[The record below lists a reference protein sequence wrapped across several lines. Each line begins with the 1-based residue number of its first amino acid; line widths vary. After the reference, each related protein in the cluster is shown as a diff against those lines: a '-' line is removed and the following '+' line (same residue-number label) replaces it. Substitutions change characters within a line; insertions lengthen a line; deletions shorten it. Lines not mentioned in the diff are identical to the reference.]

1 MVTVSMELNTSNLN
15 TNNNDDGH
23 NNDDANLVMFLTNDK
38 LRKLERMDS
47 ICKETIYYLFSVPPQ

>member
-38 LRKLERMDS
+38 LRKLEGDS
-47 ICKETIYYLFSVPPQ
+47 FSLHCHCP

>member
-15 TNNNDDGH
+15 TNNNDGGH

-38 LRKLERMDS
+38 LRKLERNS
-47 ICKETIYYLFSVPPQ
+47 FSLHCHCP